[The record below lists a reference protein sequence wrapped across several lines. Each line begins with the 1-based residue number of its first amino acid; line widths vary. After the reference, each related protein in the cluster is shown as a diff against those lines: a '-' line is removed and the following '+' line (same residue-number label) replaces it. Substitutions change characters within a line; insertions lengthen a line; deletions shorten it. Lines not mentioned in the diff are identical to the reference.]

1 MVRADMISLGGLG
14 SGLPWHTHGETW
26 IAAVYGRKAWFVY
39 PPGSARSSQ
48 RGSPLHDA
56 NTWLERTWP
65 TLAEEER
72 PLHCVQQGGEIVY
85 LPAGWAHLTVN
96 LDEVIGAG
104 AQSNLRAEDI
114 DLVLAP
120 AARRGDPEAQ
130 MYMVAQPPPPR
141 ARCRTAVVDE

>member
-1 MVRADMISLGGLG
+1 MISLGGLG

>member
-1 MVRADMISLGGLG
+1 MGEIWGGNG
-14 SGLPWHTHGETW
+14 RET
-26 IAAVYGRKAWFVY
+26 AVAEWRWA
-39 PPGSARSSQ
+39 Q
-48 RGSPLHDA
+48 
-56 NTWLERTWP
+56 LERTWP

-130 MYMVAQPPPPR
+130 MYMVAQPPPPP